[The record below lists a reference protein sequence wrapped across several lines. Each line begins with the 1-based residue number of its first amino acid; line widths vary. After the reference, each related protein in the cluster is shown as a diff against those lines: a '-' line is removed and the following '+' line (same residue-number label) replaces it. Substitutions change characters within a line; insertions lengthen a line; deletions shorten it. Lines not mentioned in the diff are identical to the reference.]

1 MSNPQPIQPVDVE
14 PSLRIVNIN
23 IPLKWAVTG
32 LATGVLVLV
41 QNHFTTANLVQSVGE
56 LKIAVNSGNTAVTA
70 MQQRLTILEFRL
82 EAAEASMRSMLAERG
97 KR

>member
-1 MSNPQPIQPVDVE
+1 MSNPQPIDVE

-23 IPLKWAVTG
+23 VRLKWAVTG

-70 MQQRLTILEFRL
+70 MQQRLTLLEFRL
-82 EAAEASMRSMLAERG
+82 EAAESSLRAVQAERLR
-97 KR
+97 K